1 LAYAGKGRSAHARLG
16 SEASRPLATE
26 ARRRALIGALSADP
40 LATDAALAAR
50 FGVSVQTVR
59 LDRLAL
65 GIPELRQRTMQV
77 AERALG
83 RVRALA
89 AREMVGELIDLRL
102 GVEGISRLV
111 TGEDMAFARSGVIR
125 GQYLYAQ
132 AESLAL
138 SLIDADEVLTGLARL
153 KFRRPVRAGEVLLAR
168 GRVLRPRAYQK
179 YVVEVVTRVGEED
192 VFRGKF
198 LVAVVGGEG
207 A

>member
-1 LAYAGKGRSAHARLG
+1 MRHAPSRRAGVPPRTL
-16 SEASRPLATE
+16 PTE
-26 ARRRALIGALSADP
+26 ARRQALTQALGGDP
-40 LATDAALAAR
+40 LATDAELAQR

-89 AREMVGELIDLRL
+89 AREMVGELIELRL
-102 GVEGISRLV
+102 GAEGISRLTTDV
-111 TGEDMAFARSGVIR
+111 SMSFARSGVVR

-138 SLIDADEVLTGLARL
+138 ALIDADHVLTGLARL
-153 KFRRPVRAGEVLLAR
+153 RFRRPVHVGEVLLAR
-168 GRVLRPRAYQK
+168 ARVVRPRGGGK
-179 YVVEVVTRVGEED
+179 YVVQVIIAVEGDE
-192 VFRGKF
+192 VFRGKY
-198 LVAVVGGEG
+198 LVAVVEGGPE
-207 A
+207 

>member
-1 LAYAGKGRSAHARLG
+1 MRQEPSRRTGSVSRTLPTEMRRQALTDALG
-16 SEASRPLATE
+16 D
-26 ARRRALIGALSADP
+26 DP
-40 LATDAALAAR
+40 LATDADLARR

-89 AREMVGELIDLRL
+89 AREMVGELIELNL
-102 GVEGISRLV
+102 GVEGISRLATDV
-111 TGEDMAFARSGVIR
+111 SMSFSRSGVVR

-138 SLIDADEVLTGLARL
+138 ALIDADHVLTGLARL
-153 KFRRPVRAGEVLLAR
+153 RFRRPVHVGESLLAR
-168 GRVLRPRAYQK
+168 ARVLRPRGSGK
-179 YVVEVVTRVGEED
+179 YVVQVIITVEGDE
-192 VFRGKF
+192 VFRGKY
-198 LVAVVGGEG
+198 LVAVIEG
-207 A
+207 DLE